1 MYGVCVYGEGE
12 CECEGEGEGLNV
24 VKRSI
29 RFRYRSVSYRL
40 IEKRYFQKIEVKI
53 WQKEKD
59 IPPTGTS
66 SLQNQIKQPTNLREK
81 Q

>member
-1 MYGVCVYGEGE
+1 MECMEREGE
-12 CECEGEGEGLNV
+12 WLGLESV

>member
-1 MYGVCVYGEGE
+1 MKRS
-12 CECEGEGEGLNV
+12 

-59 IPPTGTS
+59 IPPQEQAVYKTKS
-66 SLQNQIKQPTNLREK
+66 IKQPTNLREK